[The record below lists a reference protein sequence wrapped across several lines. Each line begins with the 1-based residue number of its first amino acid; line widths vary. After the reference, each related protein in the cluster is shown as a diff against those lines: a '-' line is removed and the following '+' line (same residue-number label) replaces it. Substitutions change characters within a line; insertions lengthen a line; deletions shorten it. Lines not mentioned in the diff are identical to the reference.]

1 MAAVLVLVGLFVAM
15 LPGLLRPLGRR
26 ADPAEWAQLGFL
38 AITGSVV
45 MVEAGLIL
53 LAAPTVF
60 RALDLGFLAD
70 ACARVVGPLMPFGDT
85 GGWAAAG
92 LAVGTPALAVH
103 RWVKA
108 RRRLI
113 GLSIEPC
120 LGRHEQRPDH
130 DLVVLPSDAHIAYS
144 VDMGKPQVVLSQG
157 LIDSLDHSQLDAVV
171 AHELAHLREDHPRML
186 LVAASAGAALAWWPP
201 MRRSHRVFRASIER
215 WADECAV
222 GAHGPTRRS
231 LCEALRTVT
240 AAARPLPIATFSLAE
255 ATAERIH
262 AMQARPEATWTVRAA
277 LYLPGAMAGVV
288 TLAAIGVWLSDTQ
301 SILAMAGRCP
311 I

>member
-1 MAAVLVLVGLFVAM
+1 MAVVLVLVGLFVAT
-15 LPGLLRPLGRR
+15 LPGVLRPLGRR
-26 ADPAEWAQLGFL
+26 VDPAEWAQLSFL
-38 AITGSVV
+38 AVTGSVV

-70 ACARVVGPLMPFGDT
+70 ACARLVGPLMPLGHT
-85 GGWAAAG
+85 GGWLAGG
-92 LAVGTPALAVH
+92 LAIATPALAAH

-108 RRRLI
+108 RRRLT

-120 LGRHEQRPDH
+120 LGRHEQRADH
-130 DLVVLPSDAHIAYS
+130 DLVILPLDAHIAYS
-144 VDMGKPQVVLSQG
+144 VDVGRPQVVLSEG
-157 LIDSLDHSQLDAVV
+157 LIDSLDEEQLDAVV

-186 LVAASAGAALAWWPP
+186 LIAAAAGAALGWWPP

-222 GAHGPTRRS
+222 GTHEPTRRT
-231 LCEALRTVT
+231 LCEALRAVT
-240 AAARPLPIATFSLAE
+240 AVTRPVPIATFSLAE

-262 AMQARPEATWTVRAA
+262 AMQSPPEATWRVRAA
-277 LYLPGAMAGVV
+277 LYVPGAAAGVV
-288 TLAAIGVWLSDTQ
+288 MLAAVGLWLSDTQ
-301 SILAMAGRCP
+301 SVLAMAGRCP

>member
-1 MAAVLVLVGLFVAM
+1 MAVVLVLVGLFVAT

-26 ADPAEWAQLGFL
+26 ADPAEWAQLSFL
-38 AITGSVV
+38 AVTGSVV
-45 MVEAGLIL
+45 MVEAGLVL

-70 ACARVVGPLMPFGDT
+70 ACARLVGPLIPFGDT
-85 GGWAAAG
+85 GGWVAGG
-92 LAVGTPALAVH
+92 LAVATPALAVH
-103 RWVKA
+103 GWVNA
-108 RRRLI
+108 RRRLL

-130 DLVVLPSDAHIAYS
+130 DLVILPTDAHIAYS
-144 VDMGKPQVVLSQG
+144 VDMGRPQVVLSEG
-157 LIDSLDHSQLDAVV
+157 LIDSLDDGQLEAVV
-171 AHELAHLREDHPRML
+171 AHELAHIRQDHPRML
-186 LVAASAGAALAWWPP
+186 LIAASASAALGWWPP

-222 GAHGPTRRS
+222 GRDEPTRRS

-240 AAARPLPIATFSLAE
+240 AVARPLPIATFSLAE

-262 AMQARPEATWTVRAA
+262 AMQAQPEATWTVRAA
-277 LYLPGAMAGVV
+277 LYVPGAGAAVV
-288 TLAAIGVWLSDTQ
+288 TLAAIGLWLSDTQ
-301 SILAMAGRCP
+301 SVLAMAGRCP
-311 I
+311 V